1 MTGRV
6 WQVVL
11 RHFSIGAIGHV
22 DPLGGAGG
30 FSGSLLW
37 KVSAESGQYC
47 LRRWPAEAPTADR
60 LAFIH
65 AFQRHLRRSGLI
77 FIPVP
82 APTVDGGSFVRHQGR
97 LWELVT
103 WMPGRADDHQ
113 DPSPAKLAAAM
124 GALAKIHDAAATMPG
139 QFCVGRSPG
148 LAARLT
154 QLRELQSGGINRIE
168 LACGERLLG
177 WEGAARSI
185 CVSFRA
191 LAQQVERQLTDAA
204 TIAVPLFPC
213 LRDIWRDHVLFTG
226 DAVTGVIDF
235 GAARLESPAGDIA
248 RLAGSLVHDDADRW
262 REALDA
268 YEAAGR
274 LIDDAE
280 RQLISAFDISGLL
293 LAGIN
298 WLTWLYVE
306 GRQFDDATT
315 VARRL
320 DAIVARLEGLSKR
333 TSRLRCEPPF

>member
-1 MTGRV
+1 MSGGV

-11 RHFSIGAIGHV
+11 GHFSLGAIGRV
-22 DPLGGAGG
+22 DPLGAAGG

-37 KVSAESGQYC
+37 KVSAEAGEYC
-47 LRRWPAEAPTADR
+47 LRRWPAEGPSQDR

-82 APTVDGGSFVRHQGR
+82 APTADGGSFVRHHGH

-113 DPSPAKLAAAM
+113 GPSRAKLAAAM
-124 GALAKIHDAAATMPG
+124 SALAKIHNAAGTMPG
-139 QFCVGRSPG
+139 QYCTGRSPG
-148 LAARLT
+148 LAARLA
-154 QLRELQSGGINRIE
+154 QLRKLQSGGIERIE
-168 LACGERLLG
+168 RASGEQLLG
-177 WEGAARSI
+177 WESAASRI
-185 CVSFRA
+185 CAGFRA
-191 LAQQVERQLTDAA
+191 LAPQVERQLTHAA
-204 TIAVPLFPC
+204 TIAGPLFPC
-213 LRDIWRDHVLFTG
+213 LRDIWREHVLFTG

-248 RLAGSLVHDDADRW
+248 RLAGSLVHDDADLW
-262 REALDA
+262 REALAA
-268 YEAAGR
+268 YEAGGR
-274 LIDDAE
+274 VIDDAE

-298 WLTWLYVE
+298 WLTWLYLE
-306 GRQFDDATT
+306 GRQFEDATA

-320 DAIVARLEGLSKR
+320 DEIVARMGSRSKR
-333 TSRLRCEPPF
+333 TVNS